1 MPNFNNLEYHM
12 KQFAYPIVL
21 FVCVF
26 VTALAPG
33 LARAQSPDTKNQQQK
48 PTPCNEC
55 IRIRVGLAIVARGPG
70 PDIEDF
76 SAIQLPDGRF
86 RGFLAGG
93 RTYAI
98 DGDHLWDMGGP
109 RRLVFDIGAPGA
121 YDSCGQWIHHVEQSG
136 KKVVAW
142 VHNETE
148 CHYAAHGQTH
158 MSTSLAI
165 SNDYGLT
172 WKDYGRILT
181 GTDSPTPNKIT
192 GEDCVAVIVRDGDYY
207 AYSGRYRDGRT
218 IVARAPVSDP
228 GPGKWMKYFQ
238 GKWDQPGLG
247 GDATRLAM
255 GVGDRGAL
263 WTTTGQIL
271 MLGWEHGGITL
282 LSSADGMTFTTLR
295 EPPMYVGAGRV
306 SWSRPGPT
314 ELIAYPVLLDAK
326 TGSTEISNSWVLA
339 YMYVQP
345 NEGMAKRYLIVRP
358 VEVSVSNSP
367 VSPQVGV
374 LLARWYNAKLQ
385 DRWSTTEAVPPGNDG
400 AYQLEAKLGFLMT
413 AADLQRPSVELEDC
427 ESRQGQQLDHVLAP
441 KGECESH
448 GYQVQRTAGF
458 VYAAPQPGT
467 QPLYSCS
474 SESKK
479 SHFAAI
485 SQDCHH
491 LGKQEGLLG
500 YDLKE

>member
-1 MPNFNNLEYHM
+1 METTYGTWAVHVDWCS
-12 KQFAYPIVL
+12 I
-21 FVCVF
+21 
-26 VTALAPG
+26 
-33 LARAQSPDTKNQQQK
+33 LAR
-48 PTPCNEC
+48 
-55 IRIRVGLAIVARGPG
+55 R
-70 PDIEDF
+70 
-76 SAIQLPDGRF
+76 
-86 RGFLAGG
+86 
-93 RTYAI
+93 
-98 DGDHLWDMGGP
+98 
-109 RRLVFDIGAPGA
+109 AP

-136 KKVVAW
+136 RKVIAW

-148 CHYAAHGQTH
+148 CHYAAHGQSH

-192 GEDCVAVIVRDGDYY
+192 GEDCVGVIVRDGDYY

-238 GKWDQPGLG
+238 ANGISQDSAATHRPRQGSGRQDRAVDHDRPNFDARLGARRHNTAFLRRRNEFHNAARTADVCRCRPRKLESSRSHRADSLSGL
-247 GDATRLAM
+247 
-255 GVGDRGAL
+255 VGRQN
-263 WTTTGQIL
+263 GQ
-271 MLGWEHGGITL
+271 H
-282 LSSADGMTFTTLR
+282 SN
-295 EPPMYVGAGRV
+295 
-306 SWSRPGPT
+306 
-314 ELIAYPVLLDAK
+314 
-326 TGSTEISNSWVLA
+326 SNSWLLA

-358 VEVSVSNSP
+358 VDVSVSNSP
-367 VSPQVGV
+367 VTPQVGV
-374 LLARWYNAKLQ
+374 LLSRWYNATMH
-385 DRWSTTEAVPPGNDG
+385 DRWSTTDAVPPGNGG

-413 AADLQRPSVELEDC
+413 AADLRRPSVELEDC
-427 ESRQGQQLDHVLAP
+427 ESQQGQHQDHVLAP
-441 KGECESH
+441 KGECERN

-467 QPLYSCS
+467 QPLHSCS
-474 SESKK
+474 SGSER

-491 LGKQEGLLG
+491 LGKQEAFSVTISRN
-500 YDLKE
+500 EVH